1 MELRHLRYFVA
12 LHGCLSFRRA
22 AEQVH
27 VTQSTLSH
35 QIAQLESELGVRLFD
50 RVGKRLVV
58 TEAGD
63 SFIVSA
69 RRALLEVDEG
79 VQALAGPSRG
89 IQGDLRIGTTNTFNL
104 RFIPACVAALRD
116 RHPTVRVS
124 VLELTADGV
133 AQHLADARID
143 VGVSYRSDE
152 MVGLTFEALYDE
164 QMVLVVSKSHRFAH
178 RKRVRVA
185 ELHALPIVLPPKEF
199 VTRRILDQ
207 CFESVEAVPTIVAQ
221 MNTITPMLGYV
232 RRSDVA
238 TITSRLVLGEDAALV
253 AVPLE
258 APTPMRTPGLVWRQD
273 GVRSAA
279 ARSFASIVRRAAAD
293 RK

>member
-35 QIAQLESELGVRLFD
+35 QIAQMESELGVRLFD

-63 SFIVSA
+63 SFIVFA

-79 VQALAGPSRG
+79 IQALAGPSRG
-89 IQGDLRIGTTNTFNL
+89 VQGDLRIGTTNTFNL
-104 RFIPACVAALRD
+104 RFIPTCVAALRD

-124 VLELTADGV
+124 VLELTADSV
-133 AQHLADARID
+133 AQHLVDAQID
-143 VGVSYRSDE
+143 VGVSYCPGE
-152 MVGLTFEALYDE
+152 MIGLTFEPLYDE
-164 QMVLVVSKSHRFAH
+164 QMVLVVSKAHRFAH
-178 RKRVRVA
+178 RKRVRMA
-185 ELHALPIVLPPKEF
+185 ELHALPMVLPPKEF
-199 VTRRILDQ
+199 ATRQVLDQ
-207 CFESVEAVPTIVAQ
+207 CLESVGAIPAIVAQ
-221 MNTITPMLGYV
+221 MNTISPMLGYV

-238 TITSRLVLGEDAALV
+238 TITSGMVLGEDPALV

-258 APTPMRTPGLVWRQD
+258 APTPVRTPGIVWRQD

-279 ARSFASIVRRAAAD
+279 MRSFASIVRRVAD
-293 RK
+293 SK